1 MLEMDQLA
9 LEAAEEMLCHGIVVG
24 IALAGDALPDSIEL
38 QPFPEGE
45 RGALD
50 APFTVKDESLGGL
63 QRRTAMSSAS
73 RVITVSIALEKA

>member
-24 IALAGDALPDSIEL
+24 IALAGHALPDSIER

-45 RGALD
+45 RGVLD
-50 APFTVKDESLGGL
+50 AWLL
-63 QRRTAMSSAS
+63 
-73 RVITVSIALEKA
+73 